1 MRQDPERM
9 EDMNRKLWGLL
20 SALVLFG
27 ALLVPSAM
35 ATAGNKEVLFRVN
48 GPIEMPHRVLPA
60 GRYQLKLAGLGS
72 PVVGVWNASGTHL
85 YGFVETE
92 PVYRNRATGKVKI
105 VLSGSGKYAPKR
117 LEEWFY
123 PGDHIGNRLLFPT
136 LKNTVVARTRNGSAT
151 QSMGQKVGS

>member
-1 MRQDPERM
+1 
-9 EDMNRKLWGLL
+9 MNHRLWGLL

-35 ATAGNKEVLFRVN
+35 ASQGNKEVLFRVN

-60 GRYQLKLAGLGS
+60 GKSQLKLDGLGS
-72 PVVGVWNASGTHL
+72 PVVGIWNAAGTHL
-85 YGFVETE
+85 YGFVDTE
-92 PVYRNRATGKVKI
+92 PVYRDHVTGKAKV

-123 PGDHIGNRLLFPT
+123 PGDRTGNRLLYPSVRNT
-136 LKNTVVARTRNGSAT
+136 IVAKNGNRVT
-151 QSMGQKVGS
+151 QTAGQQIGG

>member
-1 MRQDPERM
+1 M

-27 ALLVPSAM
+27 GLLVPAAM
-35 ATAGNKEVLFRVN
+35 ATEGNKEVLFSVN

-60 GRYQLKLAGLGS
+60 GRYQLRLMGLGS
-72 PVVGVWNASGTHL
+72 PIVGVWNASGTHF
-85 YGFVETE
+85 YGFVETT
-92 PVYRNRATGKVKI
+92 PVYRNHATGKTKV

-123 PGDHIGNRLLFPT
+123 PGDHTGNELLYPPIR
-136 LKNTVVARTRNGSAT
+136 NTIVARNSSRTT
-151 QSMGQKVGS
+151 QNAGPQIGG